1 MAADYKVT
9 VADLKRWNGIKGN
22 SVPLGKILKIKTSR
36 PGLETNPTA
45 IASTA
50 VAGVKSAEKAK
61 ETQLDSFLVAPN
73 ATQYIVQ
80 KGDNL
85 NIIARKYNVSVED
98 LRTWNPTTASNLKP
112 GMSFQVGVSQAV
124 AVQEVP
130 KPEVKD
136 ITYTVQ
142 EGDNLGTI
150 AKKFGTTS
158 ANLIAWNAI
167 SKQKVPVGTALIVAK
182 NEIAIIT
189 NNATA
194 DSFKKK
200 ELFPS
205 SKTKGTSN
213 DYYVK
218 KGDSLFSISKKYPGV
233 TISDLEKW
241 NGITSQDLKPG
252 MKLKING

>member
-1 MAADYKVT
+1 M
-9 VADLKRWNGIKGN
+9 
-22 SVPLGKILKIKTSR
+22 
-36 PGLETNPTA
+36 
-45 IASTA
+45 
-50 VAGVKSAEKAK
+50 
-61 ETQLDSFLVAPN
+61 
-73 ATQYIVQ
+73 
-80 KGDNL
+80 